1 MALDYKLIGK
11 RIKDERVKKG
21 YTQEYLSEKLNFTT
35 GFLSRI
41 ERENS
46 EINLKRLNQI
56 CEILGIQEGTILNGV
71 STESNSYLSDEF
83 SNLLKDCPP
92 DKTKLIYKIVKEIVE
107 FK

>member
-1 MALDYKLIGK
+1 MALDYKVIGK

-21 YTQEYLSEKLNFTT
+21 YTQEYLSEQLNFTT

-41 ERENS
+41 ERGNS

-71 STESNSYLSDEF
+71 STESKSYLSEEF
-83 SNLLKDCPP
+83 SNLLKNCPP
-92 DKTKLIYKIVKEIVE
+92 DKIKLIYKIAKEIVE

>member
-41 ERENS
+41 ERGNS

-56 CEILGIQEGTILNGV
+56 CEILGIQEGAILNGV
-71 STESNSYLSDEF
+71 STESKSYLSDEF

-92 DKTKLIYKIVKEIVE
+92 DKTKLIYKIAKEIVE